1 MDMSMGSRFKRA
13 WNTFFNRDPTHSY
26 NDTGPGYFYRPDRTR
41 FSRGNER
48 SIVTSVYNR
57 ISLDGAAI
65 SIQHVRLDE
74 NERYISN
81 VSSKLNN
88 CLTLEANLDQTA
100 RAFRQDVIMSML
112 DEGCIWLVTAVRLL
126 AMTRSMKPTSVRS
139 GLTRICIQSRLS
151 SRRRLMPI
159 QMRKSSSAPSS
170 RPARTTKA
178 LVIRFCSRL
187 RTC

>member
-74 NERYISN
+74 NERYVSN
-81 VSSKLNN
+81 VSSELNN

-100 RAFRQDVIMSML
+100 RAFRQDVFMSML
-112 DEGCIWLVTAVRLL
+112 VEGAIAIVPVKFLNGIHSMSKFVCTTNGQGRSKTLRFRKARLQL
-126 AMTRSMKPTSVRS
+126 
-139 GLTRICIQSRLS
+139 
-151 SRRRLMPI
+151 
-159 QMRKSSSAPSS
+159 
-170 RPARTTKA
+170 
-178 LVIRFCSRL
+178 
-187 RTC
+187 

>member
-1 MDMSMGSRFKRA
+1 MGSRFKRA

-74 NERYISN
+74 NERYVSN
-81 VSSKLNN
+81 VSSELNN

-112 DEGCIWLVTAVRLL
+112 DEGCIAIVPVERPIIRKKPE
-126 AMTRSMKPTSVRS
+126 AMTSCLCVSVKFLNGITEPREV
-139 GLTRICIQSRLS
+139 RIL
-151 SRRRLMPI
+151 
-159 QMRKSSSAPSS
+159 
-170 RPARTTKA
+170 
-178 LVIRFCSRL
+178 F
-187 RTC
+187 

>member
-74 NERYISN
+74 NERHAGN
-81 VSSKLNN
+81 V
-88 CLTLEANLDQTA
+88 DQ
-100 RAFRQDVIMSML
+100 RQH
-112 DEGCIWLVTAVRLL
+112 EQG
-126 AMTRSMKPTSVRS
+126 PH
-139 GLTRICIQSRLS
+139 Q
-151 SRRRLMPI
+151 
-159 QMRKSSSAPSS
+159 RKSKWWVPRWFRGHIQLLHAKQLFAESP
-170 RPARTTKA
+170 
-178 LVIRFCSRL
+178 VEG
-187 RTC
+187 

>member
-65 SIQHVRLDE
+65 SIQHVRLDG
-74 NERYISN
+74 
-81 VSSKLNN
+81 
-88 CLTLEANLDQTA
+88 A
-100 RAFRQDVIMSML
+100 RPV
-112 DEGCIWLVTAVRLL
+112 
-126 AMTRSMKPTSVRS
+126 P
-139 GLTRICIQSRLS
+139 
-151 SRRRLMPI
+151 
-159 QMRKSSSAPSS
+159 
-170 RPARTTKA
+170 
-178 LVIRFCSRL
+178 RFSTVGRGNGNMV
-187 RTC
+187 